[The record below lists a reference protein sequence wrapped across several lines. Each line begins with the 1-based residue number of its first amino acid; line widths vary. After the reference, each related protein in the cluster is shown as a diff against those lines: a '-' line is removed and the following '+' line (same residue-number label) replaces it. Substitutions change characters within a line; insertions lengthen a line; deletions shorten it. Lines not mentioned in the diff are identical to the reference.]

1 MVNGIVS
8 LISLSNLLLIVYRN
22 IRNCYSLIFF
32 LYPTILSNSLMST
45 SSFLVASLRF
55 SMSSMMSSANSESF
69 ASFPIG
75 ISFISVSS
83 WIAMAISSKA
93 MLNKSGES
101 RHP

>member
-1 MVNGIVS
+1 
-8 LISLSNLLLIVYRN
+8 
-22 IRNCYSLIFF
+22 
-32 LYPTILSNSLMST
+32 MST
-45 SSFLVASLRF
+45 SSFLVASLGF
-55 SMSSMMSSANSESF
+55 SMNSMMSSANSESF

-75 ISFISVSS
+75 ISFTSVSS